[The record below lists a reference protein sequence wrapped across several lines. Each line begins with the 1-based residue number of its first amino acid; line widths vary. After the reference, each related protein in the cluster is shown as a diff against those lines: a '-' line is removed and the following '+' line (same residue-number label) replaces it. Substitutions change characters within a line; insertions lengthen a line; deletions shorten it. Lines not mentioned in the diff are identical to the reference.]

1 MSAAE
6 VIGDGF
12 VYRNTRTGQT
22 IERAERSVRL
32 DNLDVWLCLQAP
44 QPAPG
49 PLDGPAAGSAAGPAR
64 PAEHENKAAWVA
76 YAVALG
82 MDESDAKALSKATL
96 IEEFGQDN
104 EEDDNGSD

>member
-6 VIGDGF
+6 VTGDGF

-22 IERAERSVRL
+22 VERAERSVRL
-32 DNLDVWLCLQAP
+32 DNLDVWLCLQAS

-49 PLDGPAAGSAAGPAR
+49 PLDGPAVGSAAGPVR

-82 MDESDAKALSKATL
+82 MDESDAKALSKAAL
-96 IEEFGQDN
+96 IEEFGS
-104 EEDDNGSD
+104 EEDPDGQD